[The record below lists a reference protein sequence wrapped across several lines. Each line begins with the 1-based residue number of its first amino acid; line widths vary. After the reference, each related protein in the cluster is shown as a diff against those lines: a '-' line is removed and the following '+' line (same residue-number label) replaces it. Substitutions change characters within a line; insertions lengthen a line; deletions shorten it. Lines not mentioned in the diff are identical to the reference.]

1 MKSQTCHCPVHL
13 QLLNT
18 AYRKQ
23 INVVGTEAIR
33 ERRQCRGLGLKT
45 AQDIIRTVMMNMLW
59 GLFKLIMTVSVS
71 VTVFQMIG
79 KSNGLLNKLNRILF

>member
-1 MKSQTCHCPVHL
+1 M
-13 QLLNT
+13 
-18 AYRKQ
+18 
-23 INVVGTEAIR
+23 
-33 ERRQCRGLGLKT
+33 KT

-59 GLFKLIMTVSVS
+59 GLFKLVMTVSVS